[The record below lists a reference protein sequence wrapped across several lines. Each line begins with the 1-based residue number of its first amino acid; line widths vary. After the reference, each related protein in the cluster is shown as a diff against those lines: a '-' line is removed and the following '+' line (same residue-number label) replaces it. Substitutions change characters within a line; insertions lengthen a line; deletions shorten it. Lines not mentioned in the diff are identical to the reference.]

1 MKLFISLL
9 ISFHIISAPVFAAE
23 VGEKQSVSVR
33 KLLDQSMAASE
44 AADFDATTRELLE
57 RSSKDGV
64 QSLLADL
71 KPGDKGAIEGFIK
84 NENLKPKFTEKSP
97 GVWEYKTQGHVIS
110 FSLLDLHQGQMK
122 INGKIFNYKKI
133 TMADLPAAAEKALA
147 LKKTSMVEMIFKNTL
162 GIQDA
167 QACELVCAAV
177 IFVVAVAI
185 IGTAV
190 YELMVKPKKMVK
202 RLQEMKKKLDQDAK
216 TCEAAR
222 DDSGQY
228 EKTFSLASHI
238 ADRAAYNSTSSSDA
252 LEYAI
257 QKQLAAGGRKNE
269 DCYQIMN
276 EIGKKVKI
284 DIPVPT
290 ERQIERRELLG
301 TGNMN
306 EEVDVANAAF
316 NLCSS
321 YNQLGSCMERFV
333 AAHVNDSD
341 INTFKDQATPS
352 HYRYQKKA
360 GAAAQ

>member
-9 ISFHIISAPVFAAE
+9 ISFHIISSPVLAAE
-23 VGEKQSVSVR
+23 VGEKQTVSVR
-33 KLLDQSMAASE
+33 KILDQSIAASE
-44 AADFDATTRELLE
+44 AADFDVTTRELLD
-57 RSSKDGV
+57 RASQKGV
-64 QSLLADL
+64 QSLLTDL
-71 KPGDKGAIEGFIK
+71 KPADKAAIEGLIK
-84 NENLKPKFTEKSP
+84 NENLKPKFSEKTP
-97 GVWEYKTQGHVIS
+97 GTWEYKSQGHVIS
-110 FSLLDLHQGQMK
+110 FSLVDLHQGQMK
-122 INGKIFNYKKI
+122 VNGKIFNYRKI
-133 TMADLPAAAEKALA
+133 PMAELQAAAEKALA
-147 LKKTSMVEMIFKNTL
+147 MKKTSMVEMIFKNSF

-177 IFVVAVAI
+177 ILVVAVAI

-216 TCEAAR
+216 TCEEAK
-222 DDSGQY
+222 DDSDQY

-257 QKQLAAGGRKNE
+257 QKQLASGSRKNE

-276 EIGKKVKI
+276 ELGKKVKV

-290 ERQIERRELLG
+290 QRQIDRRELMG

-352 HYRYQKKA
+352 HWKYQKKA
-360 GAAAQ
+360 GSGAQ